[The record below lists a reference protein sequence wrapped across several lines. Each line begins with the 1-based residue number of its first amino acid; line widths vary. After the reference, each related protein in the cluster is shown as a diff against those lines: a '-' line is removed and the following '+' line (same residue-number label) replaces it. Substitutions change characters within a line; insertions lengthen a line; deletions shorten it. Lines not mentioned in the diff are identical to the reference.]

1 MSVDRRNG
9 RLESPVA
16 QVRPHEITIHG
27 HTRVDDYYWLRE
39 RENPEVI
46 EHLEAEN
53 EYAQRMTAHLEG
65 FRKKLYEEMVG
76 RIQETDSTAP
86 VRKGEF
92 YYYSRTEKGKQYS
105 IYCRKAGCIEAEEEV
120 ILDLNVLAEGHDYFR
135 LGVFRVSPDQR
146 LLAYSID
153 TDGAEDYTIQFK
165 DLSSGEILSDRI
177 KGTAYSAVWA
187 EDNETLFYT
196 TRDETRRSYRLFR
209 HRLGTDSIR
218 DTLIRQ
224 EDDTLFSVMI
234 SKTRDRRYLVLMI
247 SSYET
252 SESHI
257 LEADDPENG
266 FRVVHPRRKGIRYSL
281 HSRKGTFYIRTNDGA
296 NNFKVMTVKTSAPEK
311 ENWLEYIPH
320 RDNILVEG
328 LALFENHM
336 VVHERENGLQT
347 LRILD
352 FSNGESSYVPFP
364 EPVYTVTS
372 ESNPEFDTGVYRFV
386 YSSLTTSNSVI
397 GYNMETSEWTL
408 LKQKPVLGGYDPA
421 NYETERI
428 FASAE
433 DGTEVPIS
441 LVYRKGFAR
450 DGSAPLLLYG
460 YGSYGASMNPGF
472 NSSRLSLL
480 DRGFV
485 YAIAH
490 VRGGQEM
497 GRQWYEEGKF
507 LKKKNSFTDFVACA
521 RHLINEGYTSR
532 ERLAIM
538 GRSAGG
544 LLIGAVL
551 NMAPELFKVAVAGVP
566 FVDVVTTMMD
576 ESIPLTAGEFEEW
589 GNPRD
594 EKYYHYMLSYSPY
607 DNVDEKE
614 YPHILVTAGLNDPRV
629 AYWEPAKWTAKL
641 RRLKTNDNFLLLKTF
656 MGAGHFSS
664 SGRYDFL
671 KDLVVEFAFIL
682 DMLGIE
688 E

>member
-1 MSVDRRNG
+1 MNG
-9 RLESPVA
+9 RLATPA
-16 QVRPHEITIHG
+16 AHVRPHEITIHG
-27 HTRVDDYYWLRE
+27 HTRVDDYFWLRE
-39 RENPEVI
+39 KGNPEVI
-46 EHLEAEN
+46 EYLDAEN
-53 EYAQRMTAHLEG
+53 EYAQSMTAHLEG
-65 FRKKLYEEMVG
+65 VRKKLYDEMVG
-76 RIQETDSTAP
+76 RMQETDSTAP
-86 VRKGEF
+86 VKLGEF

-105 IYCRKAGCIEAEEEV
+105 IHCRKAGSVEADEE
-120 ILDLNVLAEGHDYFR
+120 ILLDLNILAEGHDYLR

-146 LLAYSID
+146 LLAYSLD

-165 DLSSGEILSDRI
+165 DLSTGELLPDRI

-196 TRDETRRSYRLFR
+196 TRDEAKRSYRLFR
-209 HRLGTDSIR
+209 HKLGTDPLK
-218 DTLIRQ
+218 DTLIHQ
-224 EDDTLFSVMI
+224 EDDQLFRVMI
-234 SKTRDRRYLVLMI
+234 SKTRDRRYLILTI
-247 SSYET
+247 SSLET

-257 LEADDPENG
+257 LETDSPKRS
-266 FRVVHPRRKGIRYSL
+266 FRVVHPRRKGLRYSL
-281 HSRKGTFYIRTNDGA
+281 HHRQGTFYVLTNDEA
-296 NNFKVMTVKTSAPEK
+296 TNFKVMTVKTCAPEK

-320 RDNILVEG
+320 RENVLVER

-347 LRILD
+347 LRMLD
-352 FSNGESSYVPFP
+352 FSNVESSYVLFP
-364 EPVYTVTS
+364 EPVYTVS
-372 ESNPEFDTGVYRFV
+372 GASNPEFGSGVYRFV

-397 GYNMETSEWTL
+397 DYNIETSEWTL
-408 LKQKPVLGGYDPA
+408 VKQKPVLGGYDPA

-428 FASAE
+428 FAPAE
-433 DGTEVPIS
+433 DGTEVPVS

-450 DGSAPLLLYG
+450 DGSSPLLLYG
-460 YGSYGASMNPGF
+460 YGSYGSSMDPGF

-485 YAIAH
+485 FAIAH

-497 GRQWYEEGKF
+497 GRQWYEDGKF
-507 LKKKNSFTDFVACA
+507 LKKKNTFTDFVACA
-521 RHLINEGYTSR
+521 RHLIDEGYTSR

-551 NMAPELFKVAVAGVP
+551 NLAPELFKVAVAGVP

-576 ESIPLTAGEFEEW
+576 ESIPLTVGEFEEW

-594 EKYYHYMLSYSPY
+594 EKYYDYMLSYSPY
-607 DNVDEKE
+607 DNVEARE
-614 YPHILVTAGLNDPRV
+614 YPHLLVTAGLNDPRV

-641 RRLKTNDNFLLLKTF
+641 RRLKTDDNVLLLKTF

-664 SGRYDFL
+664 SGRYDYL
-671 KDLVVEFAFIL
+671 KDLVFEFAFIM

>member
-1 MSVDRRNG
+1 MNG
-9 RLESPVA
+9 RLATPA
-16 QVRPHEITIHG
+16 AHVRPHEITIHG
-27 HTRVDDYYWLRE
+27 HTRVDDYFWLRE
-39 RENPEVI
+39 KGNPEVV
-46 EHLEAEN
+46 EYLNAEN
-53 EYAQRMTAHLEG
+53 EYAQLMTAHLEG
-65 FRKKLYEEMVG
+65 VREKLYDEMVG
-76 RIQETDSTAP
+76 RMQETDSTAP
-86 VRKGEF
+86 VRLGEF

-105 IYCRKAGCIEAEEEV
+105 FRCRKAGSVEAEEE
-120 ILDLNVLAEGHDYFR
+120 ILLDLNKLAEGHDYLR
-135 LGVFRVSPDQR
+135 LGFFRVSPDQR
-146 LLAYSID
+146 LLAYSLD

-165 DLSSGEILSDRI
+165 DLSTGEVLPDRI
-177 KGTAYSAVWA
+177 EGTAYSAVWA

-196 TRDETRRSYRLFR
+196 TRDEAKRSYRLFR
-209 HRLGTDSIR
+209 HRLGTDPLK
-218 DTLIRQ
+218 DVLVHQ
-224 EDDTLFSVMI
+224 EDDQLFRVMV
-234 SKTRDRRYLVLMI
+234 SKTRDRRYLVLKI
-247 SSYET
+247 SSLET

-257 LEADDPENG
+257 MEADDPECS
-266 FRVVHPRRKGIRYSL
+266 FRVVHPRTKGLRYSL
-281 HSRKGTFYIRTNDGA
+281 HHRQGTFYVLTNDEA
-296 NNFKVMTVKTSAPEK
+296 TNFKVMTVKTSAPEK

-320 RDNILVEG
+320 RENVLVAH

-352 FSNGESSYVPFP
+352 FSNVESSYVPFP
-364 EPVYTVTS
+364 EPVYTVS
-372 ESNPEFDTGVYRFV
+372 GASNPEFGSGVYRFV
-386 YSSLTTSNSVI
+386 YSSMTTSNSVI
-397 GYNMETSEWTL
+397 DYNMETSEWTL
-408 LKQKPVLGGYDPA
+408 VKQKPVLGGYDPA

-433 DGTEVPIS
+433 DGTEVPVS

-460 YGSYGASMNPGF
+460 YGSYGASMDPGF

-485 YAIAH
+485 FAIAH

-497 GRQWYEEGKF
+497 GRQWYEGGKF
-507 LKKKNSFTDFVACA
+507 LKKKNTFTDFVACA
-521 RHLINEGYTSR
+521 RHLIDEGYTSR

-551 NMAPELFKVAVAGVP
+551 NIAPELFKVAVAGVP

-576 ESIPLTAGEFEEW
+576 ESIPLTVGEFEEW

-594 EKYYHYMLSYSPY
+594 EEYYDYMLSYSPY
-607 DNVDEKE
+607 DNVEEKG
-614 YPHILVTAGLNDPRV
+614 YPHILVTAGLNDSRV

-641 RRLKTNDNFLLLKTF
+641 RRLKTDNNFLLFKTF
-656 MGAGHFSS
+656 MGAGHYSS

>member
-1 MSVDRRNG
+1 MNDR
-9 RLESPVA
+9 LATPTA
-16 QVRPHEITIHG
+16 HVRPHEITIHG
-27 HTRVDDYYWLRE
+27 HTRVDDYFWLRE
-39 RENPEVI
+39 KGDPEVI
-46 EHLEAEN
+46 EYLDAEN
-53 EYAQRMTAHLEG
+53 EYAQSMTAHLEG
-65 FRKKLYEEMVG
+65 VRKKLYDEMVG
-76 RIQETDSTAP
+76 RMQETDSTAP
-86 VRKGEF
+86 VKLGEF

-105 IYCRKAGCIEAEEEV
+105 IHCRKAGSVEADEE
-120 ILDLNVLAEGHDYFR
+120 ILLDLNILAEGHDYLR
-135 LGVFRVSPDQR
+135 LGVFRISPDQR
-146 LLAYSID
+146 LLAYSLD

-165 DLSSGEILSDRI
+165 DLSTGELLPDRI

-196 TRDETRRSYRLFR
+196 TRDEAKRSYRLFR
-209 HRLGTDSIR
+209 HKLGTDPLK
-218 DTLIRQ
+218 DTLIHQ
-224 EDDTLFSVMI
+224 EDDQLFRVMI
-234 SKTRDRRYLVLMI
+234 SKTRDRRYLILTI
-247 SSYET
+247 SSLET

-257 LEADDPENG
+257 LETDSPKRS
-266 FRVVHPRRKGIRYSL
+266 FRVVHPRRKGLRYSL
-281 HSRKGTFYIRTNDGA
+281 HHRQGTFYVLTNDEA
-296 NNFKVMTVKTSAPEK
+296 TNFKVMTVKTSAPEK

-320 RDNILVEG
+320 RENVLVER

-352 FSNGESSYVPFP
+352 FSNVESSYVPFP
-364 EPVYTVTS
+364 EPVYTVS
-372 ESNPEFDTGVYRFV
+372 GASNPEFGSGVYRFV

-397 GYNMETSEWTL
+397 DYNMETSEWTL
-408 LKQKPVLGGYDPA
+408 VKQKPVLGGYDPA

-428 FASAE
+428 FAPAE
-433 DGTEVPIS
+433 DGTEVPVS

-450 DGSAPLLLYG
+450 DGSSPLLLYG
-460 YGSYGASMNPGF
+460 YGSYGSSMDPGF

-485 YAIAH
+485 FAIAH

-497 GRQWYEEGKF
+497 GRQWYEDGKF
-507 LKKKNSFTDFVACA
+507 LKKKNTFTDFVACA
-521 RHLINEGYTSR
+521 RHLIDEGYTSR

-551 NMAPELFKVAVAGVP
+551 NLAPELFKVAVAGVP

-576 ESIPLTAGEFEEW
+576 ESIPLTVGEFEEW

-594 EKYYHYMLSYSPY
+594 EKYYDYMLSYSPY
-607 DNVDEKE
+607 DNVEARE
-614 YPHILVTAGLNDPRV
+614 YPHLLVTAGLNDPRV

-641 RRLKTNDNFLLLKTF
+641 RRLKTDDNVLLLKTF

-664 SGRYDFL
+664 SGRYDYL
-671 KDLVVEFAFIL
+671 KDLVFEFAFIM

>member
-1 MSVDRRNG
+1 MKDRPA
-9 RLESPVA
+9 LPA
-16 QVRPHEITIHG
+16 AHVRPHEITIHG
-27 HTRVDDYYWLRE
+27 HTRVDDYFWLRE
-39 RENPEVI
+39 KGDPEVI
-46 EHLEAEN
+46 EYLDAEN
-53 EYAQRMTAHLEG
+53 EYAQSMTAHLEG
-65 FRKKLYEEMVG
+65 VRKKLYDEMVG
-76 RIQETDSTAP
+76 RMQETDSTAP
-86 VRKGEF
+86 VKLGEF

-105 IYCRKAGCIEAEEEV
+105 IHCRKAGSVEADEE
-120 ILDLNVLAEGHDYFR
+120 ILLDLNILAEGHDYLR
-135 LGVFRVSPDQR
+135 LGVFRISPDQR
-146 LLAYSID
+146 LLAYSLD

-165 DLSSGEILSDRI
+165 DLSTGELLPDRI

-196 TRDETRRSYRLFR
+196 TRDEAKRSYRLFR
-209 HRLGTDSIR
+209 HKLGTDPLK
-218 DTLIRQ
+218 DTLIHQ
-224 EDDTLFSVMI
+224 EDDQLFRVMI
-234 SKTRDRRYLVLMI
+234 SKTRDRRYLILTI
-247 SSYET
+247 SSLET

-257 LEADDPENG
+257 LETDSPKRS
-266 FRVVHPRRKGIRYSL
+266 FRVVHPRRKGLRYSL
-281 HSRKGTFYIRTNDGA
+281 HHRQGTFYVLTNDEA
-296 NNFKVMTVKTSAPEK
+296 TNFKVMTVKTSAPEK

-320 RDNILVEG
+320 RENVLVER

-352 FSNGESSYVPFP
+352 FSNVESSYVPFP
-364 EPVYTVTS
+364 EPVYTVS
-372 ESNPEFDTGVYRFV
+372 GASNPEFGSGVYRFV

-397 GYNMETSEWTL
+397 DYNMETSEWTL
-408 LKQKPVLGGYDPA
+408 VKQKPVLGGYDPA

-428 FASAE
+428 FAPAE
-433 DGTEVPIS
+433 DGTEVPVS

-450 DGSAPLLLYG
+450 DGSSPLLLYG
-460 YGSYGASMNPGF
+460 YGSYGSSMDPGF

-485 YAIAH
+485 FAIAH

-497 GRQWYEEGKF
+497 GRQWYEDGKF
-507 LKKKNSFTDFVACA
+507 LKKKNTFTDFVACA
-521 RHLINEGYTSR
+521 RHLIDEGYTSR

-551 NMAPELFKVAVAGVP
+551 NLAPELFKVAVAGVP

-576 ESIPLTAGEFEEW
+576 ESIPLTVGEFEEW

-594 EKYYHYMLSYSPY
+594 EKYYDYMLSYSPY
-607 DNVDEKE
+607 DNVEARE
-614 YPHILVTAGLNDPRV
+614 YPHLLVTAGLNDPRV

-641 RRLKTNDNFLLLKTF
+641 RRLKTDDNVLLLKTF

-664 SGRYDFL
+664 SGRYDYL
-671 KDLVVEFAFIL
+671 KDLVFEFAFIM

>member
-1 MSVDRRNG
+1 MNDR
-9 RLESPVA
+9 LATPTA
-16 QVRPHEITIHG
+16 HVRPHEITIHG
-27 HTRVDDYYWLRE
+27 HRRVDDYFWLRE
-39 RENPEVI
+39 KGDPEVI
-46 EHLEAEN
+46 EYLDAEN
-53 EYAQRMTAHLEG
+53 EYAQSMTAHLEG
-65 FRKKLYEEMVG
+65 VRKKLYDEMVG
-76 RIQETDSTAP
+76 RMQETDSTAP
-86 VRKGEF
+86 VKLGEF

-105 IYCRKAGCIEAEEEV
+105 IHCRKAGSVEADEE
-120 ILDLNVLAEGHDYFR
+120 ILIDLNILAEGHDYLR
-135 LGVFRVSPDQR
+135 LGVFRISPDQR
-146 LLAYSID
+146 LLAYSLD

-165 DLSSGEILSDRI
+165 DLSTGELLPDRI

-196 TRDETRRSYRLFR
+196 TRDEAKRSYRLFR
-209 HRLGTDSIR
+209 HKLGTDPLK
-218 DTLIRQ
+218 DTLIHQ
-224 EDDTLFSVMI
+224 EDDQLFRVMI
-234 SKTRDRRYLVLMI
+234 SKTRDRRYLILTI
-247 SSYET
+247 SSLET

-257 LEADDPENG
+257 LETDSPKRS
-266 FRVVHPRRKGIRYSL
+266 FRVVHPRRKGLRYSL
-281 HSRKGTFYIRTNDGA
+281 YHRQGTFYVLTNDEA
-296 NNFKVMTVKTSAPEK
+296 TNFKVMTVKTSAPEK

-320 RDNILVEG
+320 RENVLVER

-352 FSNGESSYVPFP
+352 FSNVESSYVPFP
-364 EPVYTVTS
+364 EPVYTVS
-372 ESNPEFDTGVYRFV
+372 GASNPEFGSGVYRFV

-397 GYNMETSEWTL
+397 DYNMETSEWTL
-408 LKQKPVLGGYDPA
+408 VKQKPVLGGYDPA

-428 FASAE
+428 FAPAE
-433 DGTEVPIS
+433 DGTEVPVS

-450 DGSAPLLLYG
+450 DGSSPLLLYG
-460 YGSYGASMNPGF
+460 YGSYGSSMDPGF

-485 YAIAH
+485 FAIAH

-497 GRQWYEEGKF
+497 GRQWYEDGKF
-507 LKKKNSFTDFVACA
+507 LKKKNTFTDFVACA
-521 RHLINEGYTSR
+521 RHLIDEGYTSR

-551 NMAPELFKVAVAGVP
+551 NLAPELFKVAVAGVP

-576 ESIPLTAGEFEEW
+576 ESIPLTVGEFEEW

-594 EKYYHYMLSYSPY
+594 EKYYDYMLSYSPY
-607 DNVDEKE
+607 DNVEARE
-614 YPHILVTAGLNDPRV
+614 YPHLLVTAGLNDPRV

-641 RRLKTNDNFLLLKTF
+641 RRLKTDDNVLLLKTF

-664 SGRYDFL
+664 SGRYDYL
-671 KDLVVEFAFIL
+671 KDLVFEFAFIM

>member
-1 MSVDRRNG
+1 MSKR
-9 RLESPVA
+9 S
-16 QVRPHEITIHG
+16 
-27 HTRVDDYYWLRE
+27 Y
-39 RENPEVI
+39 
-46 EHLEAEN
+46 
-53 EYAQRMTAHLEG
+53 LEG
-65 FRKKLYEEMVG
+65 VRKKLYDEMVG
-76 RIQETDSTAP
+76 RMQETDSTAP
-86 VRKGEF
+86 VKLGEF

-105 IYCRKAGCIEAEEEV
+105 IHCRKAGSVEADEE
-120 ILDLNVLAEGHDYFR
+120 ILIDLNILAEGHDYLR
-135 LGVFRVSPDQR
+135 LGVFRISPDQR
-146 LLAYSID
+146 LLAYSLD

-165 DLSSGEILSDRI
+165 DLSTGELLPDRI

-196 TRDETRRSYRLFR
+196 TRDEAKRSYRLFR
-209 HRLGTDSIR
+209 HKLGTDPLK
-218 DTLIRQ
+218 DTLIHQ
-224 EDDTLFSVMI
+224 EDDQLFRVMI
-234 SKTRDRRYLVLMI
+234 SKTRDRRYLILTI
-247 SSYET
+247 SSLET

-257 LEADDPENG
+257 LETDSPKRS
-266 FRVVHPRRKGIRYSL
+266 FRVVRPRRKGLRYSL
-281 HSRKGTFYIRTNDGA
+281 HHRQGTFYVLTNDEA
-296 NNFKVMTVKTSAPEK
+296 TNFKVMTVKTSAPEK

-320 RDNILVEG
+320 RENVLVER

-352 FSNGESSYVPFP
+352 FSNVESSYVPFP
-364 EPVYTVTS
+364 EPVYTVS
-372 ESNPEFDTGVYRFV
+372 GASNPEFGSGVYRFV

-397 GYNMETSEWTL
+397 DYNMETSEWTL
-408 LKQKPVLGGYDPA
+408 VKQKPVLGGYDPA

-428 FASAE
+428 FAPAE
-433 DGTEVPIS
+433 DGTEVPVS

-450 DGSAPLLLYG
+450 DGSSPLLLYG
-460 YGSYGASMNPGF
+460 YGSYGSSMDPGF

-485 YAIAH
+485 FAIAH

-497 GRQWYEEGKF
+497 GRQWYEDGKF
-507 LKKKNSFTDFVACA
+507 LKKKNTFTDFVACA
-521 RHLINEGYTSR
+521 RHLIDEGYTSR

-551 NMAPELFKVAVAGVP
+551 NLAPELFKVAVAGVP

-576 ESIPLTAGEFEEW
+576 ESIPLTVGEFEEW

-594 EKYYHYMLSYSPY
+594 EKYYDYMLSYSPY
-607 DNVDEKE
+607 DNVEARE
-614 YPHILVTAGLNDPRV
+614 YPHLLVTAGLNDPRV

-641 RRLKTNDNFLLLKTF
+641 RRLKTDDNVLLLKTF

-664 SGRYDFL
+664 SGRYDYL
-671 KDLVVEFAFIL
+671 KDLVFEFAFIM

>member
-1 MSVDRRNG
+1 MNDR
-9 RLESPVA
+9 LMTPTA
-16 QVRPHEITIHG
+16 HVRPHDITIHE
-27 HTRVDDYYWLRE
+27 HTRVDDYFWLRE
-39 RENPEVI
+39 RENPEV
-46 EHLEAEN
+46 LGYLDAEN
-53 EYAQRMTAHLEG
+53 EYTQHMTAHLEG
-65 FRKKLYEEMVG
+65 FRKRLYDEMVG
-76 RIQETDSTAP
+76 RMQETDSTAP
-86 VRKGEF
+86 VRLGEF

-105 IYCRKAGCIEAEEEV
+105 IHCRKAGSVEAEEEV
-120 ILDLNVLAEGHDYFR
+120 LLDLNILAEGHDYLR
-135 LGVFRVSPDQR
+135 LGVYRVNPDQT
-146 LLAYSID
+146 LLAYSLD
-153 TDGAEDYTIQFK
+153 TDGAEDYTIRFK
-165 DLSSGEILSDRI
+165 DVSTGEILTDQI

-196 TRDETRRSYRLFR
+196 TRDEAKRSYRLFR
-209 HRLGTDSIR
+209 HRLGTDPLK
-218 DTLIRQ
+218 DVLVHQ
-224 EDDTLFSVMI
+224 EDDQLFRVMI
-234 SKTRDRRYLVLMI
+234 SKTRDRRYLVLTI

-257 LEADDPENG
+257 LEADNPEG
-266 FRVVHPRRKGIRYSL
+266 SFSVVHPKRKGHRYIL
-281 HSRKGTFYIRTNDGA
+281 HHRKGTFYIHTNDGA
-296 NNFKVMTVKTSAPEK
+296 TNFKVMTVKTSAPEK
-311 ENWLEYIPH
+311 ENWQDYIPH
-320 RDNILVEG
+320 RENVLVEN

-336 VVHERENGLQT
+336 AVHERENGLQT

-352 FSNGESSYVPFP
+352 FSNGESRYVPFP
-364 EPVYTVTS
+364 EPVYTVNGA
-372 ESNPEFDTGVYRFV
+372 SNPEFESGVYRFV

-397 GYNMETSEWTL
+397 DYSMETSEWTL
-408 LKQKPVLGGYDPA
+408 VKQKPVLGGYDPK

-428 FASAE
+428 FATAE
-433 DGTEVPIS
+433 DGTRVPVS

-460 YGSYGASMNPGF
+460 YGSYGSSMDPGF

-485 YAIAH
+485 FAIAH

-497 GRQWYEEGKF
+497 GRQWYDEGKF
-507 LKKKNSFTDFVACA
+507 LNKKNTFTDFVACA
-521 RHLINEGYTSR
+521 RHLIDEGYTSR

-576 ESIPLTAGEFEEW
+576 ESIPLTVGEFEEW

-594 EKYYHYMLSYSPY
+594 EKYYRYMLSYSPY
-607 DNVDEKE
+607 DNVEEKE

-641 RRLKTNDNFLLLKTF
+641 RRLKTDDNVLLLKTF

-664 SGRYDFL
+664 SGRYDYL
-671 KDLVVEFAFIL
+671 KDLVFEFAFIM

>member
-1 MSVDRRNG
+1 MNDR
-9 RLESPVA
+9 LATPTA
-16 QVRPHEITIHG
+16 HVRPHEITIHG
-27 HTRVDDYYWLRE
+27 HTRVDDYFWLRE
-39 RENPEVI
+39 KGDPEVI
-46 EHLEAEN
+46 EYLDAEN
-53 EYAQRMTAHLEG
+53 EYAQSMTAHLEG
-65 FRKKLYEEMVG
+65 VRKKLYDEMVG
-76 RIQETDSTAP
+76 RMQETDSTAP
-86 VRKGEF
+86 VRLGEF

-105 IYCRKAGCIEAEEEV
+105 IHCRKAGSVEADEE
-120 ILDLNVLAEGHDYFR
+120 ILLDLNILAEGHDYLR
-135 LGVFRVSPDQR
+135 LGVFRMSPDQR
-146 LLAYSID
+146 LLAYSLD

-165 DLSSGEILSDRI
+165 DLSTGELLPDRI

-196 TRDETRRSYRLFR
+196 TRDEAKRSYRLFR
-209 HRLGTDSIR
+209 HKLGTDPSK
-218 DTLIRQ
+218 DALIHQ
-224 EDDTLFSVMI
+224 EDDQLFRVMI
-234 SKTRDRRYLVLMI
+234 SKTRDRRYLILTI
-247 SSYET
+247 SSLET

-257 LEADDPENG
+257 LETDSPERS
-266 FRVVHPRRKGIRYSL
+266 FRVVHPRRKGLRYSL
-281 HSRKGTFYIRTNDGA
+281 HHRKGTFYVLTNDEA
-296 NNFKVMTVKTSAPEK
+296 INFKVMTVKTSAPEK

-320 RDNILVEG
+320 RENVLVG
-328 LALFENHM
+328 HLALFENHM

-347 LRILD
+347 LRMLD
-352 FSNGESSYVPFP
+352 FSNVESSYVPFP
-364 EPVYTVTS
+364 EPVYTVS
-372 ESNPEFDTGVYRFV
+372 GASNPEFGSGVYRFV

-397 GYNMETSEWTL
+397 DYNLETSEWTL
-408 LKQKPVLGGYDPA
+408 VKQKPVLGGYDPA

-428 FASAE
+428 FAPAE
-433 DGTEVPIS
+433 DGTEVPVS
-441 LVYRKGFAR
+441 LVYRKGFTK

-460 YGSYGASMNPGF
+460 YGSYGASMDPGF

-485 YAIAH
+485 FAIAH

-497 GRQWYEEGKF
+497 GRQWYEDGKF
-507 LKKKNSFTDFVACA
+507 LKKKNTFTDFVACA
-521 RHLINEGYTSR
+521 RHLIDEGYTSR

-551 NMAPELFKVAVAGVP
+551 NIAPELFKVAVAGVP

-576 ESIPLTAGEFEEW
+576 ESIPLTVGEFEEW
-589 GNPRD
+589 GNPID
-594 EKYYHYMLSYSPY
+594 EKYYNYMLSYSPY
-607 DNVDEKE
+607 DNVEEKE

-641 RRLKTNDNFLLLKTF
+641 RRLKTDDNVLLLKTF

-664 SGRYDFL
+664 SGRYDYL
-671 KDLVVEFAFIL
+671 KDLVFEFAFIM